1 MTVCKL
7 ENVNICLD
15 LYQLSIQL
23 STPNKYNN
31 ILNLLFLKK
40 YFDENIFL
48 KNAFDTETHQTS
60 SLVG

>member
-1 MTVCKL
+1 M

-31 ILNLLFLKK
+31 ILNLLFLNK
-40 YFDENIFL
+40 YFDENSFL
-48 KNAFDTETHQTS
+48 KNNAFDTETHQTS